1 MASPITAVLFDI
13 GGVVVRS
20 PLLAIEAYEIEHRI
34 PLGYINWNIYHG
46 GTNSAWKRLE
56 RNEIR
61 MDDGFFNGFQA
72 ELNEPNMWARYH
84 GEKGL
89 VPPPVPQID
98 GKWLF
103 WEMMRTSREYNP
115 SIVGAI
121 EKLRRTGRYKIGA
134 LTNNYVFPEDHP
146 YRDDGN
152 TKALFDIYIASVEV
166 GMRKPE
172 RRIFE
177 YAIKTM
183 GVEEPSQMVFLDDLG
198 GNLRT
203 AKEMGLR
210 TIKVPLHDPQDAV
223 RQLEDMLGE
232 DLSLSPSSK
241 L

>member
-1 MASPITAVLFDI
+1 MSFPITAVLFDI

-20 PLLAIEAYEIEHRI
+20 PLLAIEAYEIEKKI

-46 GTNSAWKRLE
+46 GPNSAWKRLE
-56 RNEIR
+56 RNEIS
-61 MDDGFFNGFQA
+61 MDNTFFDVFQA
-72 ELNEPNMWARYH
+72 ELNEPNAWARYH

-89 VPPPVPQID
+89 ELPPAPQID

-103 WEMMRTSREYNP
+103 WEMMRVSREYNP
-115 SIVGAI
+115 SIVNAI
-121 EKLRRTGRYKIGA
+121 EKLRQTGRYKIGA
-134 LTNNYVFPEDHP
+134 LTNNYVFPENHP

-152 TKALFDIYIASVEV
+152 TKALFDIYLASVEL

-172 RRIFE
+172 HRIFE
-177 YAIKTM
+177 YAIKAM
-183 GVEEPSQMVFLDDLG
+183 GVEDPSQIVFLDDLG
-198 GNLRT
+198 GNLRA

-210 TIKVPLHDPQDAV
+210 TIKVPLRDTENAV

-232 DLSLSPSSK
+232 NLSLSLSSK

>member
-1 MASPITAVLFDI
+1 MAFPITAVLFDI

-20 PLLAIEAYEIEHRI
+20 PLLAIEAYETKNKI

-46 GTNSAWKRLE
+46 GPNSAWKRLE

-61 MDDGFFNGFQA
+61 MDDTFFEGFQA

-89 VPPPVPQID
+89 MPPPVPQID

-103 WEMMRTSREYNP
+103 WDMMRVSREYNP
-115 SIVGAI
+115 SIVNAI
-121 EKLRRTGRYKIGA
+121 EKLRRIGKYKIGA

-146 YRDDGN
+146 YRDDGS

-172 RRIFE
+172 HRIFE
-177 YAIKTM
+177 YAIRAM
-183 GVEEPSQMVFLDDLG
+183 GVENPSQIVFLDDLG
-198 GNLRT
+198 GNLR
-203 AKEMGLR
+203 AAREMGLR
-210 TIKVPLHDPQDAV
+210 TIKVPLHDTENAV